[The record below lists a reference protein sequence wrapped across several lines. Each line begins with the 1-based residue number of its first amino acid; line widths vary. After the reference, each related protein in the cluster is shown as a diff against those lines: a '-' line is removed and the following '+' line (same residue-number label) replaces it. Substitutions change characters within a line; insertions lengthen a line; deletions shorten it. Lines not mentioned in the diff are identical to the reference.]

1 MSRKLISGVSV
12 RHSAANLAEN
22 RMISPSVFD
31 TCMSTDDAMQ
41 SLIAQISYRL
51 WFKQPAH
58 NVAADPLP
66 ANGLEILPKVAF
78 LQPISQQ
85 T

>member
-1 MSRKLISGVSV
+1 
-12 RHSAANLAEN
+12 
-22 RMISPSVFD
+22 
-31 TCMSTDDAMQ
+31 MSTDDAMQ

-66 ANGLEILPKVAF
+66 ANGLEILP
-78 LQPISQQ
+78 
-85 T
+85 